1 MRDPMVADL
10 MDRARAFIQELST
23 IYPIRLDVQEH
34 YKAIFFTEKKK
45 RYAGITQDGTVV
57 VRGLE
62 VRRGDWCALAKE
74 LQSDVIK
81 IILKKREPTAA
92 AELVTSTIKKLRA
105 GKIPLAK
112 LIIYKTLTKRIA
124 SYESVQAHVR
134 AAKRAKEYGL
144 AADVGAKIAYLV
156 IKGSGSIGDRSYPA
170 EIFTQKDRKVLDNY
184 GQEQEIDVE
193 YYIKHQILPAVG
205 RILNYFD
212 YDNSQLEGQP
222 VQSTLGHF

>member
-1 MRDPMVADL
+1 MAAEL
-10 MDRARAFIQELST
+10 MDKVRAFIQELST
-23 IYPIRLDVQEH
+23 VYPIRLDVQQH
-34 YKAIFFTEKKK
+34 FKAIFFTEKKK
-45 RYAGITQDGTVV
+45 RYAGITEDGTIV

-81 IILKKREPTAA
+81 IILERREPTAA
-92 AELVTSTIKKLRA
+92 AELVTNTIKKLRA
-105 GKIPLAK
+105 GEIPLAK

-170 EIFTQKDRKVLDNY
+170 EIFTQKDGKVLDSY
-184 GQEQEIDVE
+184 GQEQQIDVE
-193 YYIKHQILPAVG
+193 YYVKHQILPAVG

-212 YDNSQLEGQP
+212 YDDTQLEGQP

>member
-1 MRDPMVADL
+1 MTEL
-10 MDRARAFIQELST
+10 MDRAKTFIDEISSV
-23 IYPIRLDVQEH
+23 YPIRLDVQEH

-45 RYAGITQDGTVV
+45 RYAGITDDGTII

-62 VRRGDWCALAKE
+62 VRRGDWCALSKE
-74 LQSDVIK
+74 LQSEVIR
-81 IILKKREPTAA
+81 IILERQDPKAA
-92 AELVTSTIKKLRA
+92 AELVTDTIRQLRA
-105 GKIPLAK
+105 GEIPLSK
-112 LIIYKTLTKRIA
+112 LVIYKTLTKKIT

-144 AADVGAKIAYLV
+144 AADVGTKIGYLV
-156 IKGSGSIGDRSYPA
+156 LKGSGSVGNRSYPA
-170 EIFTQKDRKVLDNY
+170 EVFTQKDGRLVDPN

-193 YYIKHQILPAVG
+193 YYVRHQILPAVG

-212 YDNSQLEGQP
+212 YKDSDLEGQP

>member
-1 MRDPMVADL
+1 MSAEL
-10 MDRARAFIQELST
+10 MDRVHQFIQELSA

-45 RYAGITQDGTVV
+45 RYAGITEDGTIV

-81 IILKKREPTAA
+81 IILERREPRAA
-92 AELVTSTIKKLRA
+92 AELVTNTIKKLRA
-105 GKIPLAK
+105 GEIPLAK
-112 LIIYKTLTKRIA
+112 LIIYKTLTKKIT

-144 AADVGAKIAYLV
+144 AADVGAKIAFLV
-156 IKGSGSIGDRSYPA
+156 TKGKGSIGDRSYPA
-170 EIFTQKDRKVLDNY
+170 EIFTQQNGKVVDKD
-184 GQEQEIDVE
+184 GQEREIDVE
-193 YYIKHQILPAVG
+193 YYIKNQILPAVG

-212 YDNSQLEGQP
+212 FDDSELEGQP
-222 VQSTLGHF
+222 FQSTLGHF

>member
-1 MRDPMVADL
+1 MAAEL
-10 MDRARAFIQELST
+10 MDRVRTFIQELST

-45 RYAGITQDGTVV
+45 RYAGITEDGTIV

-81 IILKKREPTAA
+81 IILERREPKAA
-92 AELVTSTIKKLRA
+92 AELVTNTIKKLRA
-105 GKIPLAK
+105 GEIPLAK
-112 LIIYKTLTKRIA
+112 LIIYKTLTKKIA

-144 AADVGAKIAYLV
+144 SADVGAKIAYLV

-170 EIFTQKDRKVLDNY
+170 EIFTQEEEGKVVDTDKR
-184 GQEQEIDVE
+184 QREIDVE
-193 YYIKHQILPAVG
+193 YYIKHQILPPVG

-212 YDNSQLEGQP
+212 YNDSELEGQP
-222 VQSTLGHF
+222 IQSTLGHF

>member
-1 MRDPMVADL
+1 MVAEL

-34 YKAIFFTEKKK
+34 YRAIFFTEKKK
-45 RYAGITQDGTVV
+45 RYAGITQDGTIV

-105 GKIPLAK
+105 GEIPLSK

-144 AADVGAKIAYLV
+144 AADVGAKIAYFV

-212 YDNSQLEGQP
+212 YDDSQLEGQP

>member
-1 MRDPMVADL
+1 MTTEL
-10 MDRARAFIQELST
+10 MDRIQTFIQELST
-23 IYPIRLDVQEH
+23 VYPIRLDVQEH

-45 RYAGITQDGTVV
+45 RYAGITDDGTIV

-81 IILKKREPTAA
+81 IILERREPKAA
-92 AELVTSTIKKLRA
+92 AELVTITIKKLRA
-105 GKIPLAK
+105 GEIPLAK
-112 LIIYKTLTKRIA
+112 LIIYKTLTKKIA

-144 AADVGAKIAYLV
+144 AADVGTKIAYLV
-156 IKGSGSIGDRSYPA
+156 MKGSGSIGDRSYPS
-170 EIFTQKDRKVLDNY
+170 EIFTQKEGKLVDTY
-184 GQEQEIDVE
+184 GQEREIDFE
-193 YYIKHQILPAVG
+193 YYIKHQILPPVG

-212 YDNSQLEGQP
+212 YDDSELEGQP
-222 VQSTLGHF
+222 IQSTLGHF

>member
-1 MRDPMVADL
+1 MAAEL
-10 MDRARAFIQELST
+10 MDKVRTFIQELST

-34 YKAIFFTEKKK
+34 YKVIFFTEKKK
-45 RYAGITQDGTVV
+45 RYAGITENGTIV

-81 IILKKREPTAA
+81 IILERREPKAA
-92 AELVTSTIKKLRA
+92 AELVTNTIKKLRA
-105 GKIPLAK
+105 GEIPLAK
-112 LIIYKTLTKRIA
+112 LIIYKTLTKKIA

-144 AADVGAKIAYLV
+144 SADVGAKIAYLV

-170 EIFTQKDRKVLDNY
+170 EIFTQVEGKVVDTDKR
-184 GQEQEIDVE
+184 QREIDVE
-193 YYIKHQILPAVG
+193 YYIKHQILPPVG

-212 YDNSQLEGQP
+212 FDDSELEGQP
-222 VQSTLGHF
+222 IQSTLGHF

>member
-1 MRDPMVADL
+1 MVAEL
-10 MDRARAFIQELST
+10 MDRVRAFIQELST
-23 IYPIRLDVQEH
+23 VYPIRLDVQQH
-34 YKAIFFTEKKK
+34 FKAIFFTEKKK
-45 RYAGITQDGTVV
+45 RYAGITEDGTIV

-81 IILKKREPTAA
+81 IILERREPTAA
-92 AELVTSTIKKLRA
+92 AELVTNTIKKLRA
-105 GKIPLAK
+105 GEIPLAK

-156 IKGSGSIGDRSYPA
+156 VKGSGSIGDRSYPA
-170 EIFTQKDRKVLDNY
+170 EIFSQKDGKVLDSY
-184 GQEQEIDVE
+184 GQEQQIDVE
-193 YYIKHQILPAVG
+193 YYVKHQILPAVG

-212 YDNSQLEGQP
+212 YDDAQLEGQP

>member
-1 MRDPMVADL
+1 MAAEL
-10 MDRARAFIQELST
+10 MDRVRTFIQELST

-45 RYAGITQDGTVV
+45 RYAGITEDGTIV

-81 IILKKREPTAA
+81 IILERREPKAA
-92 AELVTSTIKKLRA
+92 AELVTNTIKKLRA
-105 GKIPLAK
+105 GEIPLAK
-112 LIIYKTLTKRIA
+112 LIIYKTLTKKIA

-144 AADVGAKIAYLV
+144 SADVGAKIAYLV

-170 EIFTQKDRKVLDNY
+170 EIFTQEEEGKVVDTDKR
-184 GQEQEIDVE
+184 QREIDVE
-193 YYIKHQILPAVG
+193 YYIKHQILPPVG

-212 YDNSQLEGQP
+212 FDDSELEGQP
-222 VQSTLGHF
+222 IQSTLGHF

>member
-1 MRDPMVADL
+1 
-10 MDRARAFIQELST
+10 
-23 IYPIRLDVQEH
+23 
-34 YKAIFFTEKKK
+34 
-45 RYAGITQDGTVV
+45 
-57 VRGLE
+57 

-81 IILKKREPTAA
+81 IILEKREPRAA

-105 GKIPLAK
+105 GEIPLAK
-112 LIIYKTLTKRIA
+112 LIIYKTLTKKIA

-156 IKGSGSIGDRSYPA
+156 VKGGGSIGDRSYPA
-170 EIFTQKDRKVLDNY
+170 EIFTQQQGKLVDTD
-184 GQEQEIDVE
+184 GQEREIDVE
-193 YYIKHQILPAVG
+193 YYIKHQILPPVG

-212 YDNSQLEGQP
+212 IDDSALEGQP
-222 VQSTLGHF
+222 FQSTLGHF

>member
-1 MRDPMVADL
+1 MVGELTDKV
-10 MDRARAFIQELST
+10 RAFIQELST
-23 IYPIRLDVQEH
+23 IYPIRLDVQQH
-34 YKAIFFTEKKK
+34 FKAIFFTEKKK
-45 RYAGITQDGTVV
+45 RYAGITEDGTIV

-81 IILKKREPTAA
+81 IILERREPTAA
-92 AELVTSTIKKLRA
+92 AELVTNTIRKLRA
-105 GKIPLAK
+105 GEIPLAK

-134 AAKRAKEYGL
+134 AAKRAKELGL

-156 IKGSGSIGDRSYPA
+156 VKGSGSIGDRSYPA
-170 EIFTQKDRKVLDNY
+170 EIFTQKDGKVLDSY
-184 GQEQEIDVE
+184 GQEQEIDVD
-193 YYIKHQILPAVG
+193 YYTKHQIVPAVG

-212 YDNSQLEGQP
+212 YDDSQLEGQP

>member
-1 MRDPMVADL
+1 MAAEL
-10 MDRARAFIQELST
+10 MDRVRTFIQELST

-34 YKAIFFTEKKK
+34 YTAIFFTEKKK
-45 RYAGITQDGTVV
+45 RYAGITEDGTIV

-81 IILKKREPTAA
+81 IILERREPKAA
-92 AELVTSTIKKLRA
+92 AEQVTNTIKKLRA
-105 GKIPLAK
+105 GEIPLAK
-112 LIIYKTLTKRIA
+112 LIIYKTLTKKIA

-144 AADVGAKIAYLV
+144 SADVGAKIAYLV

-170 EIFTQKDRKVLDNY
+170 EIFTQEEGKVVDTDKR
-184 GQEQEIDVE
+184 QREIDVE
-193 YYIKHQILPAVG
+193 YYIKHQILPPVG

-212 YDNSQLEGQP
+212 FDDSELEGQP
-222 VQSTLGHF
+222 IQSTLGHF

>member
-1 MRDPMVADL
+1 MAAEL
-10 MDRARAFIQELST
+10 MDRVRAFIEDLSK
-23 IYPIRLDVQEH
+23 IYPIRLDVHEH

-45 RYAGITQDGTVV
+45 RYAGITDDGTIV

-92 AELVTSTIKKLRA
+92 AELVTNTIKQLRA
-105 GKIPLAK
+105 GEIPLAK

-134 AAKRAKEYGL
+134 AAKRAKELGL

-156 IKGSGSIGDRSYPA
+156 VKGSGSIGDCSYPA
-170 EIFTQKDRKVLDNY
+170 EIFTQKDGKVLNSY

-212 YDNSQLEGQP
+212 YDDTQLEGQP
-222 VQSTLGHF
+222 MQSTLGHF

>member
-1 MRDPMVADL
+1 MATEL
-10 MDRARAFIQELST
+10 IDRVRTLIEELST
-23 IYPIRLDVQEH
+23 IYPIRLDVHEH

-45 RYAGITQDGTVV
+45 RYAGITEDGTIV

-81 IILKKREPTAA
+81 IILEKREPRAA

-105 GKIPLAK
+105 GEIPLAK
-112 LIIYKTLTKRIA
+112 LIIYKTLTKKIA

-156 IKGSGSIGDRSYPA
+156 VKGSGSIGDRSYPA
-170 EIFTQKDRKVLDNY
+170 EIFTQQQGKLVDTD
-184 GQEQEIDVE
+184 GQEREVDVE
-193 YYIKHQILPAVG
+193 YYIKHQILPPVG

-212 YDNSQLEGQP
+212 FDDSELEGQP
-222 VQSTLGHF
+222 FQSTLGHF